1 MKFILNFKVKNK
13 LFYTLFIISISSLLI
28 SLTDDQDNLP
38 VLGDYSSASVSLS
51 GEYELGRLWLAMYR
65 SSIKEHDDPM
75 IRTYLEDLLYR
86 LSENSEVQDRRFE
99 FIVLQDKS
107 INAFAA
113 PGGIIGINLGMFLN
127 TEKEGELASVM
138 CHELAHLSQRHY
150 ARSQNRSS
158 PLANALMVLGS
169 IAVAAASR
177 NPEAILI
184 APAAMQQMSINF
196 TRSNE
201 KEADRIGFNNLVK
214 AGFDPSDMS
223 SMFQRMQNKYQKE
236 DAEEFSYLMTH
247 PLPSERLTDMRIR
260 EENLPKTSKSSYRDN
275 IDFYLMQK
283 RVELWSEKDAKR
295 LIKKYKKDVNSR
307 IKNLSISSRYGLAL
321 AYKKNNKFEESFELL
336 RPLIKE
342 NENNLVL
349 ETSLMEL
356 HLSAGNYYEAISLG
370 KNILEIHDSNYS
382 TSILL
387 AEAYIKN
394 NNSEKAEKLLKDLSK
409 KRQTDPNVWY
419 KLAEAQG
426 LSGNILELH
435 RSRAE
440 FFILTGRHDAAV
452 FQLKEALA
460 LSKNLFEI
468 RESIIRRLEEI
479 FAKKRALTELS

>member
-1 MKFILNFKVKNK
+1 
-13 LFYTLFIISISSLLI
+13 
-28 SLTDDQDNLP
+28 
-38 VLGDYSSASVSLS
+38 
-51 GEYELGRLWLAMYR
+51 
-65 SSIKEHDDPM
+65 
-75 IRTYLEDLLYR
+75 
-86 LSENSEVQDRRFE
+86 
-99 FIVLQDKS
+99 
-107 INAFAA
+107 
-113 PGGIIGINLGMFLN
+113 MFLN
-127 TEKEGELASVM
+127 TKKEGELASVM

-201 KEADRIGFNNLVK
+201 KEADRVGFNNLVK
-214 AGFDPSDMS
+214 AGFDPNDMS
-223 SMFQRMQNKYQKE
+223 SMFQRMQDKYQNE
-236 DAEEFSYLMTH
+236 NSEEFSYLMTH
-247 PLPSERLTDMRIR
+247 PLPSERLSDMRIR
-260 EENLPKTSKSSYRDN
+260 AENLPKSSRNSYRDN

-283 RVELWSEKDAKR
+283 RVELWAEKDTKKLVR
-295 LIKKYKKDVNSR
+295 KYKKD
-307 IKNLSISSRYGLAL
+307 IKSKNKNISVASSYGLAL
-321 AYKKNNKFEESFELL
+321 AYKRNKKFEEAFSLL
-336 RPLIKE
+336 RSLIKE
-342 NENNLVL
+342 NQNNLVL

-356 HLSAGNYYEAISLG
+356 HLAAGNYYESISLG
-370 KNILEIHDSNYS
+370 KNILEIHNSNYS

-387 AEAYIKN
+387 SEAFIKN
-394 NNSEKAEKLLKDLSK
+394 NNSEMAEKLLKDLSK
-409 KRQTDPNVWY
+409 KRETDPNVWY

-440 FFILTGRHDAAV
+440 FFIITGRHDAAV

-460 LSKNLFEI
+460 LSNNLFEI
-468 RESIIRRLEEI
+468 RESIIKRLEEI

>member
-1 MKFILNFKVKNK
+1 MKNK
-13 LFYTLFIISISSLLI
+13 LFFILIFLVVPSVLF
-28 SLTDDQDNLP
+28 SLTDDQESLP
-38 VLGDYSSASVSLS
+38 VLGDYSSASISLS
-51 GEYELGRLWLAMYR
+51 GEYDLGRLWLAMYR

-86 LSENSEVQDRRFE
+86 LSEHSEVKDRRFE

-127 TEKEGELASVM
+127 TKKEGELASVM

-201 KEADRIGFNNLVK
+201 KEADRVGFNNLVK
-214 AGFDPSDMS
+214 AGFNPNDMS
-223 SMFQRMQNKYQKE
+223 SMFQRMQDKYQSE
-236 DAEEFSYLMTH
+236 DSEEFSYLMTH

-260 EENLPKTSKSSYRDN
+260 AENLPKTSNVMYRDN

-283 RVELWSEKDAKR
+283 RVEIWSENDVKK
-295 LIKKYKKDVNSR
+295 LIKKYKKDAKSND
-307 IKNLSISSRYGLAL
+307 KSISISGRYGLAL
-321 AYKKNNKFEESFELL
+321 SLKKQKKFDEAFDIIRL
-336 RPLIKE
+336 LIKE
-342 NENNLVL
+342 NQNNLVL

-356 HLSAGNYYEAISLG
+356 HLASGNFYEAISLG

-387 AEAYIKN
+387 ADAFLEN
-394 NNSEKAEKLLKDLSK
+394 NNPEEAEKLLKELSK
-409 KRQTDPNVWY
+409 KRETDPNVWF

-479 FAKKRALTELS
+479 FAKKKAIQELS